1 MRRRLQALLL
11 LLGLILGTGA
21 CGGEEQPTGGGA
33 AVIPADVQ
41 GKAIRRNADNAA
53 RPPIVVSS
61 KNFTEEFIVAEI
73 YAQALE
79 AAGYRIKKQL
89 NIGSELIALKALRA
103 GRIDAY
109 PEYTGTALTT
119 FFDVRSADVPKEPAE
134 AYGLARAHFD
144 KIGMT
149 ALSPTPFTD
158 SNAFAMTREGAE
170 KAGNIT
176 KISQLKGKS
185 QDLTLSGSPECAQ
198 RIDCKLG
205 LERVYGLK
213 FAAYKSV
220 DLAKRHQVLRDRQAD
235 VSVVF
240 STDGQIQA
248 ENLVVLQDDLQLLP
262 PYNVTFV
269 VRTPVL
275 RAAGPDFANV
285 IAAVNK
291 GLTTEVMQELNS
303 RVDVDKAKPA
313 EVATQYLQE
322 AGYVSS

>member
-1 MRRRLQALLL
+1 MRRRIQTLLL
-11 LLGLILGTGA
+11 ALGLILGAGA
-21 CGGEEQPTGGGA
+21 CGSTGQPTTGGGA
-33 AVIPADVQ
+33 AMPADVQ
-41 GKAIRRNADNAA
+41 GKAIRRNAENADK
-53 RPPIVVSS
+53 PPIVVSS

-73 YAQALE
+73 YAQALA

-89 NIGSELIALKALRA
+89 DIGSELVALKALRA

-119 FFDVRSADVPKEPAE
+119 FFDVRARDIPKDPAQ
-134 AYGLARAHFD
+134 AYALARRHFA

-158 SNAFAMTREGAE
+158 SNAFAMTKEGAE

-176 KISQLKGKS
+176 KISQLKGRA
-185 QDLTLSGSPECAQ
+185 QDLTLSGSSECAQ

-205 LERVYGLK
+205 LEQVYGLE
-213 FAAYKSV
+213 FGAYKPV
-220 DLAKRHQVLRDRQAD
+220 DLSKRHEVLRDGQAD

-275 RAAGPDFANV
+275 RAAGPDLANV
-285 IAAVNK
+285 VAAVNK

-303 RVDVDKAKPA
+303 RVDVDRGRPA
-313 EVATQYLQE
+313 DVAAQYLQE
-322 AGYVSS
+322 AGYVRS

>member
-1 MRRRLQALLL
+1 MRRRIQTLLL
-11 LLGLILGTGA
+11 LLGLILGAGA
-21 CGGEEQPTGGGA
+21 CGSRDQPTHGGGA
-33 AVIPADVQ
+33 AMPADVQ
-41 GKAIRRNADNAA
+41 GKAIRRNAENADK
-53 RPPIVVSS
+53 PPIVVSS

-89 NIGSELIALKALRA
+89 DIGSELVALKALRA
-103 GRIDAY
+103 GRIHAY

-119 FFDVRSADVPKEPAE
+119 FFDVRTRDIPKDPAE
-134 AYGLARAHFD
+134 AYVLARKHFD
-144 KIGMT
+144 KIGLT

-158 SNAFAMTREGAE
+158 SNAFAMTKEGAE

-176 KISQLKGKS
+176 KISQLKGKTG
-185 QDLTLSGSPECAQ
+185 DLILSGSPECAQ

-213 FAAYKSV
+213 FAAYKAV
-220 DLAKRHQVLRDRQAD
+220 DLAKRHEVLRDRQAD

-248 ENLVVLQDDLQLLP
+248 DNLVVLQDDLQLLP
-262 PYNVTFV
+262 PYNVTFI

-275 RAAGPDFANV
+275 RAAGPDFAKV
-285 IAAVNK
+285 VAAVNR
-291 GLTTEVMQELNS
+291 GLTTEVMRELNS
-303 RVDVDKAKPA
+303 RVDVDKARPA
-313 EVATQYLQE
+313 AVAAQYLQE
-322 AGYVSS
+322 AGYVP